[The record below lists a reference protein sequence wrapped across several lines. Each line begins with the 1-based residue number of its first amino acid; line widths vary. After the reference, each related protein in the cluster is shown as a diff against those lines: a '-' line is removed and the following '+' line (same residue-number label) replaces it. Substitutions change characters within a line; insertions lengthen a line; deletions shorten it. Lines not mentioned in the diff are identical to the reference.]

1 VVFFEKTMEKGEH
14 NGDSES
20 LGYFPVLLRSRR
32 PLTRKK
38 YDHTKS
44 NKTTPNLGGGGVL
57 LGICDHPKS
66 PKENI
71 LKASFT
77 GNVTQIEQNYHLEPP
92 NFTILSSTIPRPHNK
107 IQFHTCGGLKT

>member
-1 VVFFEKTMEKGEH
+1 MVFFCLENDGKKGNTMEIRNCLGIFLRYYAL
-14 NGDSES
+14 GDPSPE
-20 LGYFPVLLRSRR
+20 
-32 PLTRKK
+32 K

-66 PKENI
+66 PKGKI

-77 GNVTQIEQNYHLEPP
+77 GNVTQIEKN
-92 NFTILSSTIPRPHNK
+92 
-107 IQFHTCGGLKT
+107 